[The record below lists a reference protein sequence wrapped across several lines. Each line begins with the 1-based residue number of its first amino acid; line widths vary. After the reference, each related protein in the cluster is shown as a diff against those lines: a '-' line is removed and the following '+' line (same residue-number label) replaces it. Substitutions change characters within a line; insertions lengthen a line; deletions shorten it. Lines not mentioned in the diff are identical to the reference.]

1 MMTNIAIMTNDG
13 STEFPR
19 PWNRASS
26 PDELVEMVA
35 YYISYHTGKTGKRAL
50 DLINLDHIDLD
61 APIARINLRDGKII
75 HFFAFTESF

>member
-1 MMTNIAIMTNDG
+1 
-13 STEFPR
+13 
-19 PWNRASS
+19 
-26 PDELVEMVA
+26 MVA

-61 APIARINLRDGKII
+61 APIARINLRDGKVV